1 MSSPTFHHL
10 TWSKTEVPRH
20 RHNLADSA
28 AATPD
33 LEALGLPH
41 QAGLAKNSDRVLAEL
56 GHSLGLRL
64 SAPSGRVLVTA
75 GGSEANACVFGALV
89 RPGEE
94 VLVET
99 PGYEPH
105 YEAPRVFGIAVR
117 RFTRPLGDAPDL
129 AAAVESTLS
138 ERTRMIVVSHLHNPS
153 GLPLA
158 PQVVAGLERLASSRG
173 LWILCDEIFR
183 DLAPGP
189 LGTHAAQGPRWV
201 ATGSLTKAYGLGGLR
216 IGWIAASEEVLA
228 RAEQLQNAFS
238 AVPALPS
245 ATLALALVP
254 HLDRLRTRAH
264 EILATN
270 RARWLEFLARRPVL
284 GPWTASQGTTTWCQ
298 VGGDR
303 GDAFSEFASR
313 RFDLAVVPG
322 RFFGDPAGI
331 RVGLGRD
338 PASFAAALEVFGRAV
353 MAFEAARPPSG
364 GRGAA
369 EVIQGSA

>member
-1 MSSPTFHHL
+1 MCTPTFHHL

-138 ERTRMIVVSHLHNPS
+138 ERTRMIVVSHL
-153 GLPLA
+153 LA
-158 PQVVAGLERLASSRG
+158 RLVDPVR
-173 LWILCDEIFR
+173 R
-183 DLAPGP
+183 DLPRLGAGTARHPRRTGPALGRDRVAHQGVRSGRASHRLDRGERGGARAGRAAPKRLLGGSRSSERHPGAGPAPAPGSP
-189 LGTHAAQGPRWV
+189 ANPR
-201 ATGSLTKAYGLGGLR
+201 ARDPGHEPGA
-216 IGWIAASEEVLA
+216 LA
-228 RAEQLQNAFS
+228 RVS
-238 AVPALPS
+238 RSPP
-245 ATLALALVP
+245 
-254 HLDRLRTRAH
+254 
-264 EILATN
+264 
-270 RARWLEFLARRPVL
+270 RARTV
-284 GPWTASQGTTTWCQ
+284 
-298 VGGDR
+298 DR
-303 GDAFSEFASR
+303 EPGHD
-313 RFDLAVVPG
+313 DVVPG
-322 RFFGDPAGI
+322 
-331 RVGLGRD
+331 GR
-338 PASFAAALEVFGRAV
+338 
-353 MAFEAARPPSG
+353 
-364 GRGAA
+364 
-369 EVIQGSA
+369 